1 MKKYL
6 IVIDMQNDFIDGSL
20 GSAEAIKIVPAVIE
34 EIKNPCYDGVFA
46 TFDTHYAD
54 YLLSAEGKKLPV
66 EHCIKGTAGWELKN
80 EIKAA
85 LPADAQLIEKPTFG
99 SWELAEM
106 AAGLGEEKELE
117 FYLCGLCTDI
127 CVISN
132 AMLLKAKLP
141 EAKIAVI
148 ARACAGV
155 SPQSH
160 ENALAAMSCCQID
173 IIR

>member
-20 GSAEAIKIVPAVIE
+20 GNADAVSIVPAVVE
-34 EIKNPCYDGVFA
+34 EIKKDCYDGIFA
-46 TFDTHYAD
+46 TYDTHYED
-54 YLLSAEGKKLPV
+54 YLQSAEGKKLPV
-66 EHCIKGTAGWELKN
+66 EHCIKGTPGWELNK
-80 EIKAA
+80 EIQAA
-85 LPADAQLIEKPTFG
+85 LPENTRLIEKPTFG
-99 SWELAEM
+99 SWELAEL
-106 AAGLGEEKELE
+106 AADLGEEKELE

-148 ARACAGV
+148 AHACAGV

-173 IIR
+173 II